1 VAFIYCSEVD
11 TVTSADREAIRHA
24 RAQDARRPR
33 AAGLPGRIEDPAA
46 VALLAGLL
54 REPGD
59 RGVVLSGRCGTCG
72 YLLSSSGH
80 QVSCGT

>member
-1 VAFIYCSEVD
+1 MTPD
-11 TVTSADREAIRHA
+11 DREAVRQA
-24 RAQDARRPR
+24 RAEGARGSRS
-33 AAGLPGRIEDPAA
+33 AGLPGRIEDPAA
-46 VALLAGLL
+46 ALLAGLL

-72 YLLSSSGH
+72 YLLGSSGH